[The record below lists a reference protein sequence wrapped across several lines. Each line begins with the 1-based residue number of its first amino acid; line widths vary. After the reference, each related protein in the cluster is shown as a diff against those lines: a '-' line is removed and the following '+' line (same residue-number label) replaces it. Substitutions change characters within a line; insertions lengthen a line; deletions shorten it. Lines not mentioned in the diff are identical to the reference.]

1 MLLSSSEHAEQLSL
15 IALWFK
21 PRSSQLPTATSKVV
35 MAALW
40 SMLREEVVGTVNEF
54 REKGAIGA
62 FKDAALDACDMVADA
77 GTFVVN
83 EASSLIVGD
92 EEPVL
97 YTMQLPEDG
106 QEVTLRV
113 GNRTVAAQ
121 VMALDTV
128 SAPARARVRLS
139 DGTYTVV
146 PVLPMDVAM
155 SESIQQQQL
164 ALEDPTRNVDVAWVL
179 NGLKQELQSTVQDFR
194 QKGAVGALRDATLD
208 AVDLLGEGAKMVGDK
223 TVDLLGID
231 SDAVPQPSVQ
241 QPQHWTPD
249 TQTEALA
256 RDLEGTQ
263 LESPATKP
271 VPKEIPAGAQQ
282 FVISDET
289 DADEPPTVNPGAQ
302 QLASS
307 TEHEELID

>member
-1 MLLSSSEHAEQLSL
+1 
-15 IALWFK
+15 
-21 PRSSQLPTATSKVV
+21 

-77 GTFVVN
+77 GQFVVN

-106 QEVTLRV
+106 QEVMLRA
-113 GNRTVAAQ
+113 GNRFVAAQ
-121 VMALDTV
+121 VIALDTV
-128 SAPARARVRLS
+128 SNPARAKVRLS
-139 DGTYTVV
+139 DGAFIVV

-155 SESIQQQQL
+155 SQAQQQQL
-164 ALEDPTRNVDVAWVL
+164 QQLEQNPAHNAADDGGMLWVL
-179 NGLKQELQSTVQDFR
+179 NGLKQELQSTVQEFQ

-208 AVDLLGEGAKMVGDK
+208 AVDLLGEGAMDAVDLIGEGAQMVGDT

-231 SDAVPQPSVQ
+231 STPKPAPAALPAPAQAPAVQA
-241 QPQHWTPD
+241 PQHWKPD
-249 TQTEALA
+249 VQTEALA
-256 RDLEGTQ
+256 RDLEGTH
-263 LESPATKP
+263 LDSKGSKPAQNMT
-271 VPKEIPAGAQQ
+271 IPAGAQQ
-282 FVISDET
+282 FDI
-289 DADEPPTVNPGAQ
+289 ADEPDVDEVPAAAPAAGASQ
-302 QLASS
+302 KASNN